1 MVSQYRGHSAVDSL
15 NPTFTP
21 SPTPTKSGFIPRG
34 LGNAY
39 RRIEAK
45 LRHTQS
51 MDLTQQ
57 PAVLSRNP
65 YTEGRALRSHHTPP
79 PESRVSTHSGSLP
92 RTSQGKA
99 SMDIERNT
107 RPFPDKFSLSASRE
121 HFLTSPSRMASIPVP
136 LSSHLTVAQPV
147 SSTSTSPGSS
157 DSHTSIPSLQTS
169 ALSSEPAT
177 SILSS
182 SSCAAAIAIAA
193 RAADSTPQA
202 TPRVA
207 LSISPFPPTSN
218 HLSCSHQRARTAP
231 QQSAST
237 TSSVE
242 ALDASSLNVLSD
254 GLDARLPPM
263 ERVPNHPASLTPGFP
278 SFRTTT
284 SHSAPTPFPAKFS
297 IEGVSAR
304 LSPAIITRQ
313 PRHPILSLPPIS
325 PTSSPAIDPSRL
337 RSRSLRSV
345 PALPMQGSEDQEPAE
360 HDNADLEDLDEEDE
374 GVTDGDEDA
383 EEEAPEAELPDTAS
397 EDGESTSGPHS
408 SGASESRPGNLPG
421 IVISPLDLSFLE
433 ANKSGNIRQDDKTPK
448 GGQGDYFNS
457 KIPESNYM
465 QSTDSRQLPPA
476 QPSATTLTFPASTP
490 TFSVLTPA
498 WATSTP
504 RTLLSPTTPRS
515 GMYHQASRS
524 MSDMAEILRQ
534 HHTPEMAAKTPKS
547 PLRDPVPE
555 NDTAVLDTEEPD
567 SQLGPSLRRRLS
579 MPTFGPST
587 APPPYPEFRFGEHGL
602 TIQPRDEE
610 GCEHLPHYTNDIY
623 LRAIMPRKME
633 FSAPGVQ
640 ARDRKWRRVLC
651 ILEGTAF
658 RVYRCPPTATGKGLI
673 GNLWEKT
680 VGVGDISAPATPE
693 NSNSV
698 KVKGRERERDARQT
712 KFDGVD
718 NTSTQPPTSSTS
730 QSASGPSQPPN
741 DSDAQSSPSS
751 TRSRLIHQHF
761 RRKNRASSAAS
772 DGPSTSRPEFQ
783 ERRSFS
789 AMQHNTLDS
798 SSSQGASS
806 LMFASPQTSQ
816 TRTRTPSNSATPML
830 DSPRTPRPRIKR
842 RHLWVD
848 DPDVPLPEEQNL
860 LHSYALHHAESGLG
874 TDYVKRQNVIRIR
887 MEGQQFLLQAPD
899 VASVVDW
906 IEGFQAAANISQDL
920 DERPMPKGPL
930 FPRRRRRRVRAPI
943 TS

>member
-1 MVSQYRGHSAVDSL
+1 
-15 NPTFTP
+15 
-21 SPTPTKSGFIPRG
+21 
-34 LGNAY
+34 
-39 RRIEAK
+39 
-45 LRHTQS
+45 
-51 MDLTQQ
+51 MDMTQQ
-57 PAVLSRNP
+57 PAVLSSNP
-65 YTEGRALRSHHTPP
+65 HTEGRALGSHHTLR
-79 PESRVSTHSGSLP
+79 PESRVSTHSGSSP

-107 RPFPDKFSLSASRE
+107 RPFPDKFPRSASRE

-136 LSSHLTVAQPV
+136 LPSHLTLAAQPA

-157 DSHTSIPSLQTS
+157 DSHTSIPSLQTGS
-169 ALSSEPAT
+169 DFANG
-177 SILSS
+177 ILSS
-182 SSCAAAIAIAA
+182 SSCAAAIAA
-193 RAADSTPQA
+193 RADSTPQA
-202 TPRVA
+202 TARAA
-207 LSISPFPPTSN
+207 LSISPFSPTSN
-218 HLSCSHQRARTAP
+218 HLSCSRQRVHTAP
-231 QQSAST
+231 QQGA
-237 TSSVE
+237 SSVE
-242 ALDASSLNVLSD
+242 ALDASSLIVLSD
-254 GLDARLPPM
+254 GLDAPLPPM
-263 ERVPNHPASLTPGFP
+263 ERASNHPASLTPGFP

-284 SHSAPTPFPAKFS
+284 SLSTPNPLPTKFS

-304 LSPAIITRQ
+304 LSPAIITRRPQ
-313 PRHPILSLPPIS
+313 YPILSLPPIS

-337 RSRSLRSV
+337 RSQSRSRSLRSV
-345 PALPMQGSEDQEPAE
+345 PALPMQGSDDQEPAE
-360 HDNADLEDLDEEDE
+360 HDNADLDDLDEEDE
-374 GVTDGDEDA
+374 GVADGDEDA
-383 EEEAPEAELPDTAS
+383 EEETPEAELPDTAS

-408 SGASESRPGNLPG
+408 SGASESRPGNLPAIG
-421 IVISPLDLSFLE
+421 VSPLDMSFLD
-433 ANKSGNIRQDDKTPK
+433 ANKSGTIRQDDKTPK
-448 GGQGDYFNS
+448 VDQGDYFNS
-457 KIPESNYM
+457 KSPESNYI
-465 QSTDSRQLPPA
+465 QSTNSRQLPSA
-476 QPSATTLTFPASTP
+476 RPSAWTTPRLPASTPP

-498 WATSTP
+498 WATSA
-504 RTLLSPTTPRS
+504 SPTTPIMNPRS

-534 HHTPEMAAKTPKS
+534 HHTPEVVAKTPKS

-555 NDTAVLDTEEPD
+555 ADAAVLDADEEPD

-680 VGVGDISAPATPE
+680 VGVGDISAPATQE
-693 NSNSV
+693 NSTSA
-698 KVKGRERERDARQT
+698 KVNGREREPDARQT

-718 NTSTQPPTSSTS
+718 NTSSQSRASPTS
-730 QSASGPSQPPN
+730 QSASGPSQPSN

-761 RRKNRASSAAS
+761 RRKNRTASAAS
-772 DGPSTSRPEFQ
+772 AGPSTSRPEFQ
-783 ERRSFS
+783 ARRSFS
-789 AMQHNTLDS
+789 ALQQNTPDS
-798 SSSQGASS
+798 SPSQRASS
-806 LMFASPQTSQ
+806 LMSASPRTS
-816 TRTRTPSNSATPML
+816 RTPSDLATPML
-830 DSPRTPRPRIKR
+830 DSPRTPRPPRIKR

-848 DPDVPLPEEQNL
+848 DPDVPLPQEQNL
-860 LHSYALHHAESGLG
+860 LHSYALHNAESGLG

-887 MEGQQFLLQAPD
+887 MEGQQFLLQARD
-899 VASVVDW
+899 VTSVVDW
-906 IEGFQAAANISQDL
+906 VEV
-920 DERPMPKGPL
+920 RP
-930 FPRRRRRRVRAPI
+930 VAPP
-943 TS
+943 SGDS